1 VKIEGSAVDVV
12 LGLDGFVV
20 RAAEQVDGEL
30 WLAVETGADFV
41 GCSGCGTRARSKGR
55 SATLVRD
62 MACGGRPVRLVWRKR
77 RWYCP
82 DADCHVKTWTEQS
95 DVVRRRAGLTER
107 ARVDICTRV
116 GRDAAS
122 VLALAREYGVAW
134 STAMAAVVAV
144 GTPIVEDPSR
154 IGEVRQLGIDETSF
168 LAANASHPTT
178 FVTGLVDLQRSR
190 LLDVVE
196 GNRGPDVARWLGR
209 RSEEWLDGVKVVATD
224 PHEGY
229 RRGISPALEHATLV
243 ADPFHICALAN
254 RAVDEVRRRVQQA
267 TLSHR
272 GRRDDPLYR
281 IRRVLVTGGERLSE
295 RGWERLRAGLVAG
308 DPDDEVL
315 EAWLAKEHVRDI
327 YLTADATE
335 AAALVDKAIAFCAD
349 SAVPEVRRLG
359 RTLARW
365 RKEILAHHATGASNG
380 PTEALNLL
388 IKKVKRVGHGHRRF
402 ANYRLRLL
410 LHCGVAWPPPAAAVL
425 RPHPRRRRLAA

>member
-1 VKIEGSAVDVV
+1 VRIEGSAVDVV

-20 RAAEQVDGEL
+20 RAAEEVDGEL
-30 WLAVETGADFV
+30 WLAVERTAGVV

-55 SATLVRD
+55 SRTFVRD

-77 RWYCP
+77 RWSCP
-82 DADCHVKTWTEQS
+82 DADCDVKTWTEQS
-95 DVVRRRAGLTER
+95 EVVRRRAGLTER

-134 STAMAAVVAV
+134 STAMAAVAAV
-144 GTPIVEDPSR
+144 GTPIVDAPSR

-196 GNRGPDVARWLGR
+196 GNRGSDVARWLAR
-209 RSEEWLDGVKVVATD
+209 RSEQWLDGVKVVATD

-229 RRGISPALEHATLV
+229 RRGISPALDHATLV

-254 RAVDEVRRRVQQA
+254 RAVDDVRRRVQHA

-272 GRRDDPLYR
+272 GRKDDPLYR
-281 IRRVLVTGGERLSE
+281 IRRVLVTGGERLSQ

-308 DPDDEVL
+308 D
-315 EAWLAKEHVRDI
+315 ALARW
-327 YLTADATE
+327 
-335 AAALVDKAIAFCAD
+335 AAALELGALL
-349 SAVPEVRRLG
+349 RLG
-359 RTLARW
+359 RGAEHEGGRQTAS
-365 RKEILAHHATGASNG
+365 ILAT
-380 PTEALNLL
+380 TLE
-388 IKKVKRVGHGHRRF
+388 
-402 ANYRLRLL
+402 
-410 LHCGVAWPPPAAAVL
+410 AVL
-425 RPHPRRRRLAA
+425 GALYLDAGLQAVRAVVGRLAGWPRR

>member
-1 VKIEGSAVDVV
+1 VRIEGSAADVV

-20 RAAEQVDGEL
+20 QAAHEVEGEL
-30 WLAVETGADFV
+30 WLAVETAADFV

-55 SATLVRD
+55 PATVVRD

-82 DADCHVKTWTEQS
+82 DPDCDTKTWTEKTGA
-95 DVVRRRAGLTER
+95 VRPRAGLTER
-107 ARVDICTRV
+107 ARLDICTRV

-144 GTPIVEDPSR
+144 GTPLVEDPDR
-154 IGEVRQLGIDETSF
+154 IGVVHQLGIDETSF
-168 LAANASHPTT
+168 LAANAAHPTT
-178 FVTGLVDLQRSR
+178 YVTGLVDLQRGR
-190 LLDVVE
+190 LLDVVD
-196 GNRGPDVARWLGR
+196 GNRGADLARWLGER
-209 RSEEWLDGVKVVATD
+209 PEAWRAGVQVVATD

-229 RRGISPALEHATLV
+229 RRGISPALDHATLV
-243 ADPFHICALAN
+243 ADPFHIAALAN
-254 RAVDEVRRRVQQA
+254 RAVDEVRRRVQQG
-267 TLSHR
+267 TLGHR
-272 GRRDDPLYR
+272 GRKEDPLYR

-295 RGWERLRAGLVAG
+295 RGWERLQAGLVAG

-315 EAWLAKEHVRDI
+315 ESWLAKEHVRDI

-335 AAALVDKAIAFCAD
+335 AAALVDKAIGFCAD
-349 SAVPEVRRLG
+349 SAVEEVRRLG
-359 RTLARW
+359 RTLTRW
-365 RKEILAHHATGASNG
+365 RSEILAHHRTGASNG

-410 LHCGVAWPPPAAAVL
+410 LHCGVAWPPPPAAVL

>member
-1 VKIEGSAVDVV
+1 VRIEGSAADVV

-20 RAAEQVDGEL
+20 RGAHEVEGEL
-30 WLAVETGADFV
+30 WLAVETTANFV

-55 SATLVRD
+55 STTFVRD

-82 DADCHVKTWTEQS
+82 DADCEVKTWTEQTGA
-95 DVVRRRAGLTER
+95 VRPRAGLTQR
-107 ARVDICTRV
+107 ARADICTRV

-144 GTPIVEDPSR
+144 GTPLVEEPGR

-168 LAANASHPTT
+168 LAASAEHPTT
-178 FVTGLVDLQRSR
+178 YVTGLVDLERSR
-190 LLDVVE
+190 LLDVIE
-196 GNRGPDVARWLGR
+196 GNRGADVARWLGGR
-209 RSEEWLDGVKVVATD
+209 PEEWLAGVEVVATD

-229 RRGISPALEHATLV
+229 RRGISPALDHATLV
-243 ADPFHICALAN
+243 ADPFHIAALAN

-272 GRRDDPLYR
+272 GRKNDPLYR

-315 EAWLAKEHVRDI
+315 EAWLA
-327 YLTADATE
+327 
-335 AAALVDKAIAFCAD
+335 
-349 SAVPEVRRLG
+349 
-359 RTLARW
+359 
-365 RKEILAHHATGASNG
+365 N
-380 PTEALNLL
+380 
-388 IKKVKRVGHGHRRF
+388 
-402 ANYRLRLL
+402 
-410 LHCGVAWPPPAAAVL
+410 
-425 RPHPRRRRLAA
+425 